1 MTPGRL
7 DLVGAPLRMVVALVF
22 PLGQGR
28 VFGWPDGIDA
38 ERYTISA
45 KMPDGASLAARQVA
59 IRNLLKDR
67 FKLVTHQE
75 TRELP
80 VYNLVL
86 ARSDGRLGPGLKQSS
101 AECQAAAREWGE
113 AIRRGTPAQAPP
125 AAVGQCVSSQPGIGT
140 MGFNGQ
146 SIGSF
151 VTVLPQ
157 FVGRQVIDRTGLTGI
172 YDLTLKWTPEPVV
185 GTTVLGLPPAPPP
198 PADPNTPDI
207 FTALQEQLGLKLE
220 NGRGPVEVIVIDRLE
235 KPTLD

>member
-7 DLVGAPLRMVVALVF
+7 DLVGVPLRMVVALVF

-28 VFGWPDGIDA
+28 VFGWPDGLDA

-45 KMPDGASLAARQVA
+45 KMPDGASLPARQVA

-80 VYNLVL
+80 IYNLVL
-86 ARSDGRLGPGLKQSS
+86 ARSDGRLGPAIKESS
-101 AECQAAAREWGE
+101 AECQAAAKEYST
-113 AIRRGTPAQAPP
+113 AQRGGAPAQVPPP
-125 AAVGQCVSSQPGIGT
+125 AIARCVSSLPGSGT
-140 MGFNGQ
+140 FAMNG
-146 SIGSF
+146 GSM
-151 VTVLPQ
+151 VSLVNWLPQ
-157 FVGRQVIDRTGLTGI
+157 FVGRQVIDRTGLTSL
-172 YDLTLKWTPEPVV
+172 YDFTLKWMPEPAV